1 MNKLYAKKKV
11 IEYFKNN
18 SIEYRFPNDE
28 NKPVRVDLL
37 DTIYLCVSV
46 PEVIGGHI
54 EISIRFREEHLY
66 CQSYYCQPI
75 VHNEEEAIRAARIV
89 NYLNMNLEYDC
100 DSLYNHSFV
109 FDEENGDIFNGC
121 LIRYELLEEYFYES
135 MNHILNFSVQQIA
148 DVCKAVVLYIY
159 GKWDYHFAT
168 KVGIDYELMGKAIPE
183 NYDGTNSIES

>member
-18 SIEYRFPNDE
+18 SIEYRFLNEE

-46 PEVIGGHI
+46 PEVIGGYI
-54 EISIRFREEHLY
+54 ETSIRFREEHLY
-66 CQSYYCQPI
+66 CQSYYCQPV

-135 MNHILNFSVQQIA
+135 MNHILNFSVKQIA
-148 DVCKAVVLYIY
+148 DVCKAVLFYIY
-159 GKWDYHFAT
+159 GEWDYHFAT

-183 NYDGTNSIES
+183 NYDGMDSIE